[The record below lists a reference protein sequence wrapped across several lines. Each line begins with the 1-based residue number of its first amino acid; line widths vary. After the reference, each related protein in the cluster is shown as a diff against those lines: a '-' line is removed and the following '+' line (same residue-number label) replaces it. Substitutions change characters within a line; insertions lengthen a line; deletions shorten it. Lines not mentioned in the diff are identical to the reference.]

1 VVRAFLSFLCFFN
14 TFFCSKELERA
25 GVIRSMT
32 APEVKVQLDSKIAR
46 QVGWNPNDTTGKWKN
61 QDTSKSIIL
70 FSFPT
75 KA

>member
-1 VVRAFLSFLCFFN
+1 
-14 TFFCSKELERA
+14 
-25 GVIRSMT
+25 MT